1 VRSYTYRAEDEPEK
15 KKPALVRPQLVGR
28 RWVIRAGVGVLRV
41 LAVLAVVASFVG
53 TYFGAR
59 GEVVPTESALALWGA
74 LSDGG
79 AWALALGLQALLTL
93 GQWAARAQLVTI
105 WQRGDPYAR
114 LAGWLVLYGACLG
127 ISLNFNF
134 VAWYTPLTLAL
145 GSGFAAA
152 VTIVASD
159 ILPEWLLVE

>member
-1 VRSYTYRAEDEPEK
+1 MKSYTYHAQEPEPEK
-15 KKPALVRPQLVGR
+15 KKPALIRPQIVGR
-28 RWVIRAGVGVLRV
+28 RSLIRAGVFILRL
-41 LAVLAVVASFVG
+41 LAVLAVVASFIG

-59 GEVVPTESALALWGA
+59 GQQAPTNPAQLWGA
-74 LSDGG
+74 LGDGG

-105 WQRGDPYAR
+105 WQRGDPYGR
-114 LAGWLVLYGACLG
+114 LAGWIALYGACLG

-152 VTIVASD
+152 VTIIASD